1 MNIGMSQSSM
11 TGMSSWGISSTIFM
25 DFSKIALGAR
35 YSKNETNSQGQ
46 LEAVHT
52 FSNTY
57 FTDFKNHMM
66 FAAYTYV
73 QPIDKLITGH
83 NVSFNSTFLSTGQF
97 SLSPSIISFA
107 MYPLQIKRKTI
118 IPDLFIISSPYGYSF
133 STKTGLRDR
142 NLMFLTGFATD
153 FKLTRKFKVNVNFK
167 VNFST
172 NKEMPMLGS
181 FMIGSRVN
189 L

>member
-1 MNIGMSQSSM
+1 MNIGISQSSM
-11 TGMSSWGISSTIFM
+11 TGMSSWGLASTIFM
-25 DFSKIALGAR
+25 DFSKIAIGGR
-35 YSKNETNSQGQ
+35 YSKNETNSRGQ

-52 FSNTY
+52 VSNTY

-73 QPIDKLITGH
+73 QPIDKLITGY
-83 NVSFNSTFLSTGQF
+83 NVSFNSTMLSTGQY
-97 SLSPSIISFA
+97 SLGPSIISFA
-107 MYPLQIKRKTI
+107 MYPLQVKRKI
-118 IPDLFIISSPYGYSF
+118 ITPDLFIISAPYSYSF
-133 STKTGLRDR
+133 STRTGLRDR

-167 VNFST
+167 VNLST
-172 NKEMPMLGS
+172 NKELPILGS
-181 FMIGSRVN
+181 FMIGSKLN

>member
-1 MNIGMSQSSM
+1 
-11 TGMSSWGISSTIFM
+11 
-25 DFSKIALGAR
+25 
-35 YSKNETNSQGQ
+35 
-46 LEAVHT
+46 
-52 FSNTY
+52 
-57 FTDFKNHMM
+57 
-66 FAAYTYV
+66 
-73 QPIDKLITGH
+73 
-83 NVSFNSTFLSTGQF
+83 
-97 SLSPSIISFA
+97 
-107 MYPLQIKRKTI
+107 LQIKRKTI